1 MADLGTTPMT
11 EKAKPKGG
19 WVCLYR
25 SLLTSEVWEDHNLT
39 RVFLWCLLKANH
51 KPRDWRGQT
60 IPRGSFVTSTPKAA
74 SEIDLSRTVIARA
87 LKRLA
92 ARRMIVTQAA
102 QRYTLVSICNYET
115 YQQPQVVRGTKPVQ
129 RAVQARYEG
138 GTSAVQ
144 ARYEGGH
151 KQQVTSNNPSIP
163 NRTETL
169 RSQPQTHPEPI
180 QPPAPPP
187 VTPPPAVAPAASVAQ
202 PDPFLEHLAIPWTPS
217 DDPPPPAPRFEVR
230 PVDTHIVP
238 PGVVPAYDPNR
249 LAMCRWA
256 DNMPPAWS
264 GVLALKD
271 VPVPRA
277 RMPRSCDPGRVFEWL
292 RPEYLLADFRGSANV
307 VDWFRIS
314 LSAESPIFMPHQ
326 ADLLFALCCHAVMGK
341 ADHRILNR
349 VGYFA
354 KLCTTQTPEQF
365 RVMGRLCGGIMKQIP
380 RWVEQSIARRP
391 AV

>member
-1 MADLGTTPMT
+1 MSDDN
-11 EKAKPKGG
+11 KPDGG
-19 WVCLYR
+19 PWVKLHR
-25 SLLTSEVWEDHNLT
+25 SFFSSDIWRDHNLS
-39 RVFLWCLLKANH
+39 RVFLWCIGKANW
-51 KPRDWRGQT
+51 KPRVWNGLL
-60 IPRGSFVTSTPKAA
+60 IPRGSFATGKIAGAA
-74 SEIDLSRTVIARA
+74 EVGLSSSAFFRA
-87 LKRLA
+87 LKALEKRT
-92 ARRMIVTQAA
+92 MIETKANRKFTV
-102 QRYTLVSICNYET
+102 VSVRNYDT
-115 YQQPQVVRGTKPVQ
+115 YQNRKLKPGPQADHRRTKVEPQANHKRTTSGHNEEVRSKI
-129 RAVQARYEG
+129 
-138 GTSAVQ
+138 
-144 ARYEGGH
+144 
-151 KQQVTSNNPSIP
+151 IP

-169 RSQPQTHPEPI
+169 RSQPQTDPEPI

-187 VTPPPAVAPAASVAQ
+187 VTPPPAVAPAASLAQ

-217 DDPPPPAPRFEVR
+217 DDPPPPAPRFEIR
-230 PVDTHIVP
+230 AVDTHIVP

-271 VPVPRA
+271 IPVPRA
-277 RMPRSCDPGRVFEWL
+277 RMPRSCDPGRLFEWL
-292 RPEYLLADFRGSANV
+292 KPEYLLADFRGSANV

-365 RVMGRLCGGIMKQIP
+365 RVMGRLCGGIIKQIP